1 MTLALAACL
10 ALASTA
16 GAAAAA
22 RRTITQ
28 PTPPEELVGIGVGRP
43 GDRYNPLFEVDK
55 QPNGGTNVVDC
66 NDYGNLSTAG
76 NTVNGN
82 FALPSNNWLTLANWQ
97 AHNGHG
103 WDADSA
109 VGGFS
114 ANCPSG
120 SIP

>member
-1 MTLALAACL
+1 MPVVDLGGIW
-10 ALASTA
+10 SNVQIWHN
-16 GAAAAA
+16 
-22 RRTITQ
+22 TITGMGA
-28 PTPPEELVGIGVGRP
+28 T
-43 GDRYNPLFEVDK
+43 DRYNPLFEVDK
-55 QPNGGTNVVDC
+55 QPNGGTNIVDC

-82 FALPSNNWLTLANWQ
+82 FALPSNDWLTLADWQ

-120 SIP
+120 SIR